1 MSKGNMRSSHLT
13 RWHLTTGVATAAL
26 LALCAGTTQAQTMAT
41 NGSAMSGQSSQTGNA
56 GSAVGPVDR
65 QDPAATQGGI
75 APDSS
80 SQATTGQLPVGG
92 GTAVDDGGIGAR
104 RPGGRL
110 PVEAS
115 AEDIVVTGYRR
126 SLQDSAM
133 SKKNATNFTDSIYQE
148 DVGKFPDLNLAESLQ
163 RLPGVQIN
171 RDRAG
176 EGTTIN
182 VRGLSAGFTVTT
194 INGFATTTSAYSG
207 NEGRGSGLD
216 VIPNELFRR
225 LTLSK
230 SPTAN
235 MVEGGTA
242 GVVDLQPLRA
252 FDKKGF
258 QLSLQAQGQ
267 YQDASRTTTP
277 RAALIASN
285 TFNTGIGEFGIL
297 GAVAWAK
304 RDYRAETFD
313 TIGWTTFALNSC
325 PNTAAGIANGCNSGS
340 IPTGGYGRGAGA
352 TLTTVPRNVP
362 ASLGLGAAGSP
373 LTQCLNTAA
382 GGTSGLSC
390 QDLSYALVPRLMRA
404 EQTIGERSRIGTLI
418 NIEYRPAENLRF
430 RGDWLYSDQKNE
442 FRQHQLMMVLR
453 SYNNQ
458 IPIGFTVN
466 QDRVLTSGTIA
477 NTYFLNQS
485 DYGDTPSKLSYK
497 SGAMEWD
504 IAKDFRFSVS
514 AMQNTGRQRNTAIQ
528 YTLQSAAPTIPLT
541 FAPSG
546 TPAPATAPTVNLT
559 PTNTG
564 QVGYYEYKPG
574 DLTPSVNSNVDF
586 STFRNYYWNEG
597 RNGNTFQN
605 LDQKAIRF
613 DFVGGDATTFQ
624 LSTGFMKNVFD
635 RRITQ
640 YGGGQIAV
648 CFTRGFCGSTFT
660 STKPSLVQ
668 AIPDAQLGD
677 YMTQLPSMELFKGAP
692 FNAGFNNG
700 WLVPDFDKIASVVDL
715 EYFREGISPG
725 TTALSYNSSFARRD
739 LLEDTTSGYLM
750 ADGRQD
756 IFGRELRFNA
766 GVRYA
771 STYQRAN
778 GRVNDIILFGG
789 TGVTIRSFDNK
800 YDNWLPSA
808 NLAYMVRDDLVLR
821 GAAART
827 VTGVNPGDLLPGFSF
842 SLDGDTYDLGNPE
855 LQPFTA
861 DNFDVGIEWY
871 PRNRT
876 VLTFNAWWKKIYN
889 YPFILRTQR
898 AFNTLNVDIAQLPER
913 TRNGINALGGQTAL
927 INVQQ
932 RDNTDLVI
940 NLTGYEFSWIQP
952 LDFVLPGLGFNA
964 NVTKIEQTLS
974 GERPPNFNPNAL
986 LAGLAPWTY
995 NLTAYWERKAFQLR
1009 LSYVH
1014 RDENLDRVCPCD
1026 NVPGDQYSIATNYLD
1041 AQLSFPLPF
1050 YPKAAFTIQAQNLM
1064 RQVQIS
1070 RFNKQEARPYNGS
1083 YAGRNF
1089 VVGLRANL

>member
-1 MSKGNMRSSHLT
+1 MGKARLAHYCATTAIALMAFVPSVSAQT
-13 RWHLTTGVATAAL
+13 ATTGGTDASQATGVQADPTPTNRTGTGVTQGGSSTTPATD
-26 LALCAGTTQAQTMAT
+26 ATTQALT
-41 NGSAMSGQSSQTGNA
+41 GQS
-56 GSAVGPVDR
+56 
-65 QDPAATQGGI
+65 PAA
-75 APDSS
+75 
-80 SQATTGQLPVGG
+80 G
-92 GTAVDDGGIGAR
+92 GTAADDGGVGAENGDNA
-104 RPGGRL
+104 PG
-110 PVEAS
+110 S
-115 AEDIVVTGYRR
+115 DIIVTGYRR
-126 SLQDSAM
+126 SLEDSANA
-133 SKKNATNFTDSIYQE
+133 KKNATNFIDSIYSE

-225 LTLSK
+225 LTLAK

-235 MVEGGTA
+235 TVEGGTA

-258 QLSLQAQGQ
+258 HVSLQAQGQ
-267 YQDASRTTTP
+267 YQDASGTTTP

-285 TFNTGIGEFGIL
+285 TFDTGIGEFGVL

-313 TIGWTTFALNSC
+313 TIGWTTLALNSC
-325 PNTAAGIANGCNSGS
+325 PNNAAGIARGCNSGS

-352 TLTTVPRNVP
+352 LLSTVPGNVP

-373 LTQCLNTAA
+373 LVQCLDGQP

-404 EQTIGERSRIGTLI
+404 EQTIGNRSRIGGLI
-418 NIEYRPAENLRF
+418 NLEYRPVPELRF
-430 RGDWLYSDQKNE
+430 RADFLYSDQKNK
-442 FRQHQLMMVLR
+442 FSQHQLMNVVR

-458 IPIGFTVN
+458 IPIDFKVN
-466 QDRVLTSGTIA
+466 EDRVLTSGTFA

-485 DYGDTPSKLSYK
+485 DYGDTPSKMFYR
-497 SGAMEWD
+497 SGAIEWD
-504 IAKDFRFSVS
+504 IRDDLRFSFS
-514 AMQNTGRQRNTAIQ
+514 GMRNSGRQRNTAIQ
-528 YTLQSAAPTIPLT
+528 YTIQSAPPTVPFTFHPAGTAAP
-541 FAPSG
+541 G
-546 TPAPATAPTVNLT
+546 TAPASNLT
-559 PTNTG
+559 PNNTG
-564 QVGYYEYKPG
+564 QVSYYNYTPG
-574 DLTPSVNSNVDF
+574 DLTPSINTNIDLPTYNRYF
-586 STFRNYYWNEG
+586 WQEG
-597 RNGNTFQN
+597 RNGVTQQN
-605 LDQKAIRF
+605 LEQRALRF
-613 DFVGGDATTFQ
+613 DLVAGDASTFQ

-635 RRITQ
+635 RRIVS

-648 CFTRGFCGSTFT
+648 CFTRGYCGTNFV
-660 STKPSLVQ
+660 STKKSLLE
-668 AIPDAQLGD
+668 AIPDSQLGN
-677 YMTQLPSMELFKGAP
+677 YLKPLPSMELFKGAP
-692 FNAGFNNG
+692 FDAGFNNG

-715 EYFREGISPG
+715 NYFREGINPG
-725 TTALSYNSSFARRD
+725 TTARNYGDSYARRD
-739 LLEDTTSGYLM
+739 LLEDTTSAYLM
-750 ADGRQD
+750 VDGRQE
-756 IFGRELRFNA
+756 IFGRELRFNG

-771 STYQRAN
+771 STFQRAN

-789 TGVTIRSFDNK
+789 TGVTIREFTNK
-800 YDNWLPSA
+800 YDNFLPSA
-808 NLAYMVRDDLVLR
+808 NLSFLVRDNLILR
-821 GAAART
+821 GAAAKT
-827 VTGVNPGDLLPGFSF
+827 VTGVNPADLLPGFSF
-842 SLDGDTYDLGNPE
+842 SLDGDTYDLGNPR

-871 PRNRT
+871 PRSRT
-876 VLTFNAWWKKIYN
+876 VLTFNAWWKKIYG
-889 YPFILRTQR
+889 YPFVLRTQR
-898 AFNTLNVDIAQLPER
+898 RFDTLGVDIAQLPER
-913 TRNGINALGGQTAL
+913 TRNGINLNGGQSAL

-932 RDNTDLVI
+932 RENTDLAI
-940 NLTGYEFSWIQP
+940 NLTGYEFQWVQP
-952 LDFVLPGLGFNA
+952 LDFLFKGLGFNA
-964 NVTKIEQTLS
+964 NVTNIKQTLT

-995 NLTAYWERKAFQLR
+995 NLTGYYETKAFQVR

-1026 NVPGDQYSIATNYLD
+1026 NVPGDQYSIATDYLD
-1041 AQLSFPLPF
+1041 AQVSFPLPF
-1050 YPKAAFTIQAQNLM
+1050 YRDAAFTVQAQNLLQ
-1064 RQVQIS
+1064 QVQIS

-1089 VVGLRANL
+1089 VVGLRANF